1 MSSKCMLS
9 GSNWHNPPLSMTD
22 GYFDTNKIQKL
33 KKKNSSSQN
42 FLWKVSVLG
51 LKFNMKTFALIHLEE
66 ERMSNFKVL
75 KFLTRSCFI
84 HLTAESKYSA
94 EFACVRN
101 DCIVDFRFELA
112 FA

>member
-22 GYFDTNKIQKL
+22 GYFDTNKIQK
-33 KKKNSSSQN
+33 